1 MAWTQTDLDALS
13 AAITDGIKRVVYADG
28 RQVEYQTVA
37 DMLALRKEMRAEVV
51 AVETRLSPGVRSTI
65 GRVVRR

>member
-51 AVETRLSPGVRSTI
+51 AAETKLSPGVRSTI